1 MLAPLCGGFGRMSG
15 RKWPKEN
22 RTGLLRT
29 NDVRLTKNGSF
40 AKSFSVGVI
49 IFRSFQD
56 LMCFLNFRDTGSA
69 ISAVR
74 WIAKSSDENWL
85 GHLRTVNARPT
96 KNARFQKKL
105 SPIAVVVSHSF
116 QNLMCFSGR

>member
-15 RKWPKEN
+15 RNWPKEN
-22 RTGLLRT
+22 RTGHLRT

-56 LMCFLNFRDTGSA
+56 LMRFLNFRDTGSA

-85 GHLRTVNARPT
+85 GHLRTVSARPT

-116 QNLMCFSGR
+116 QNLMYFSGC